1 MKETF
6 TKDEMINSLKN
17 DLQAQN
23 TSNDISNFI
32 LFVSDEKDNML
43 KIAGECEDNQM
54 IIFLA
59 SGINALAK
67 TSGRLVPEVALNVM
81 SAAISLSCE
90 EEKNNKKEQEGA

>member
-32 LFVSDEKDNML
+32 LFVSDEKDNKL
-43 KIAGECEDNQM
+43 KISGECEDNQM
-54 IIFLA
+54 IVFLA

-81 SAAISLSCE
+81 SAAIAFSHE
-90 EEKNNKKEQEGA
+90 QQNKKEQEGA

>member
-6 TKDEMINSLKN
+6 TKDEMIKSLKN

-23 TSNDISNFI
+23 TSDNISNFI

-59 SGINALAK
+59 SGINALAEA
-67 TSGRLVPEVALNVM
+67 SGKPVHEVTLNVM
-81 SAAISLSCE
+81 SATIAFSHE
-90 EEKNNKKEQEGA
+90 QQNKKEQEGA